1 MGHGHALLLA
11 PGELVGA
18 VGEALAQ
25 AQDRDDGVV
34 PVLVRLAAGQAL
46 GQEDVLLG
54 GQGGQQVEGLED
66 EAELVA
72 AHGGELLVLHARQVL
87 SGDEDAAGGGG
98 VQAGHAVQEGGLTR
112 ARGAHDGHELAFGD
126 GEADRVQGDDLGVA
140 LAIDLS
146 QTTSLNH
153 RDGSGTRN
161 WKLVRHHAALPSR
174 REPRPARRTVP

>member
-1 MGHGHALLLA
+1 M
-11 PGELVGA
+11 
-18 VGEALAQ
+18 
-25 AQDRDDGVV
+25 
-34 PVLVRLAAGQAL
+34 GQAL

-112 ARGAHDGHELAFGD
+112 ARRPHDGHELAFGD

-140 LAIDLS
+140 LAIDLA
-146 QTTSLNH
+146 QRAGLDH
-153 RDGSGTRN
+153 LVDGGTDAWN
-161 WKLVRHHAALPSR
+161 LVRHSVSLPSW
-174 REPRPARRTVP
+174 REPRPVRHAVP